1 MRQIG
6 RIFLGGLAALLP
18 AVVTL
23 WMVAWLVVSAEQ
35 GLGKLLRLVL
45 PESYYLPG
53 MGVLLAL
60 GLVFAVGLLVRTEP
74 VRRLFG
80 LGGAILDRIPLIK
93 TVYGAFRDLTQFI
106 TADRKSSF
114 NKVVMVSPTPNS
126 DIELIGFVTREDFS
140 GLPEGIG
147 GEDRIAVYTPMSYQV
162 GGYTLF
168 LPRSRVRPVDISMED
183 AMRMALTAGMSV
195 KKGDLE

>member
-23 WMVAWLVVSAEQ
+23 WLAGWLVVSAER
-35 GLGKLLRLVL
+35 GLGSLLRLVL
-45 PESYYLPG
+45 PEPYYLPG
-53 MGVLLAL
+53 MGVMLAL

-74 VRRLFG
+74 FRRLFG

-106 TADRKSSF
+106 TADRKGSF
-114 NKVVMVSPTPNS
+114 NKVVMVSPSS
-126 DIELIGFVTREDFS
+126 DSDVELIGFVTREDFS

-147 GEDRIAVYTPMSYQV
+147 GEGRIAVYTPMSYQV

>member
-18 AVVTL
+18 AVITL
-23 WMVAWLVVSAEQ
+23 WLAAWLVVSAER
-35 GLGKLLRLVL
+35 GLGGLLRLVL
-45 PESYYLPG
+45 PEPYYLPG
-53 MGVLLAL
+53 MGVVLAL

-74 VRRLFG
+74 IRRLFG
-80 LGGAILDRIPLIK
+80 LGGALLDRIPLIK
-93 TVYGAFRDLTQFI
+93 TVYGAFRDLIQFI
-106 TADRKSSF
+106 TADRKDSF
-114 NKVVMVSPTPNS
+114 NKVVMVRPTADS
-126 DIELIGFVTREDFS
+126 EIELIGFVTREDFT

-168 LPRSRVRPVDISMED
+168 LPRSRVRAVDMSMED